1 MTVSLFTSQAL
12 AAAGIALFCL
22 SCSKSPTATNSQASV
37 GGLTAVDYSKR
48 VGVAVRTPSRTCVT
62 VNDGTLQSGSPVTLV
77 IPSAPQ
83 RYVSAQVSK
92 RSADAC
98 PITQEV
104 SLAAISY
111 ELSVPPETD
120 LPKLTP
126 FVTVLGNP
134 AASSFAMD
142 NLNVQADI
150 AQTDTTNTFRA
161 CGATDGVYLTIW
173 RGVPI
178 NGTRLW
184 TGHYYESGAPG
195 GLPTCTPAETSIE

>member
-1 MTVSLFTSQAL
+1 MISPFICRAL
-12 AAAGIALFCL
+12 AASLALFL
-22 SCSKSPTATNSQASV
+22 VSCSKSPTATNSQASV

-48 VGVAVRTPSRTCVT
+48 VGVAVRTASRTCVT
-62 VNDGTLQSGSPVTLV
+62 VNDATLQDGSPVTLV

-83 RYVSAQVSK
+83 RYVAAHTSK
-92 RSADAC
+92 RSVDAC

-104 SLAAISY
+104 SPSATSY
-111 ELSVPPETD
+111 ELSVPAETN

-126 FVTVLGNP
+126 FVTVTGNP
-134 AASSFAMD
+134 EASSFAMD

-150 AQTDTTNTFRA
+150 DQTHKTNTFRA
-161 CGATDGVYLTIW
+161 CGANDGVYLTIW

-195 GLPTCTPAETSIE
+195 GLPTCTSAETSIQ